1 MTYVVK
7 YRPKTLKDIVGQP
20 LVVERLENCVAKG
33 ITDFPAHLCFEGPPG
48 TGKTASAECIA
59 RALFGER
66 WRSRFKELNASDDRG
81 IKVVRETIKS
91 YARVVRKKILF
102 LTEFDQMTSD
112 AQHALRRIMERYQE
126 HTIFIIDCNYINK
139 IIDPIL
145 SRCAIFHF
153 QALLND
159 VVLKAVMTVLVKE
172 KVKFN
177 AKSKEFRKAI
187 MALVKARRGDL
198 RGALNDVE
206 TLVTTNKA
214 INYKNILALQPT
226 KEAESIFHTAFNGD
240 IDAGLK
246 ELEVYLLQKNYRW
259 EFLLLSWRK
268 ILVEMPN
275 KEEEDQKKSNK
286 RALCGEIM
294 TELAQSEARIRQGN
308 IPLIQLNALLNFVW
322 RAPSLVEV

>member
-1 MTYVVK
+1 
-7 YRPKTLKDIVGQP
+7 
-20 LVVERLENCVAKG
+20 
-33 ITDFPAHLCFEGPPG
+33 
-48 TGKTASAECIA
+48 
-59 RALFGER
+59 
-66 WRSRFKELNASDDRG
+66 
-81 IKVVRETIKS
+81 
-91 YARVVRKKILF
+91 
-102 LTEFDQMTSD
+102 
-112 AQHALRRIMERYQE
+112 
-126 HTIFIIDCNYINK
+126 

-145 SRCAIFHF
+145 SRCAIFNF
-153 QALLND
+153 PALSND
-159 VVLKAVMTVLVKE
+159 VLLKALMTVLVKE